1 MGYWGYFVVGR
12 DERPLAERDAL
23 AGARGMTL
31 RTSAPGGWQ
40 VWEYPSG
47 DGGIGNMND
56 LARETG
62 APALFGYVMDSAC
75 VVVEAAAP
83 ESGAWTTCLARSAMA
98 GYLGAPA
105 ADGTDGA
112 DGVEGAEG
120 VVQNGLTLEDYFL
133 EPRDAADRARR
144 VGRRGRTRRVRG
156 GTGRGADRRPRS
168 FPTPG
173 SARAGASPGRK
184 LILQTARRGSASS
197 PCDIPGPSHRKERAA
212 SVSVR
217 GP

>member
-62 APALFGYVMDSAC
+62 APALFGYVMDSDC

-105 ADGTDGA
+105 AAGTGGA
-112 DGVEGAEG
+112 DGVEGTEGAEG
-120 VVQNGLTLEDYFL
+120 AEGTEDVVQDGLTLEDYFL
-133 EPRDAADRARR
+133 EPRDAADRA
-144 VGRRGRTRRVRG
+144 VEW
-156 GTGRGADRRPRS
+156 A
-168 FPTPG
+168 
-173 SARAGASPGRK
+173 AEAGHA
-184 LILQTARRGSASS
+184 
-197 PCDIPGPSHRKERAA
+197 
-212 SVSVR
+212 VSVEELVEVLTADPDQLAENLFFR
-217 GP
+217 LLDRLGVVPL

>member
-56 LARETG
+56 LAEETG
-62 APALFGYVMDSAC
+62 APALFGYVMNSDC
-75 VVVEAAAP
+75 VVVEAAALQ
-83 ESGAWTTCLARSAMA
+83 SGAWTTCLARSAMA
-98 GYLGAPA
+98 DYLGAPA
-105 ADGTDGA
+105 GGTGGA

-120 VVQNGLTLEDYFL
+120 VVRDGLTLEDYFL
-133 EPRDAADRARR
+133 EPRDAADRA
-144 VGRRGRTRRVRG
+144 VEW
-156 GTGRGADRRPRS
+156 A
-168 FPTPG
+168 
-173 SARAGASPGRK
+173 AEAGH
-184 LILQTARRGSASS
+184 T
-197 PCDIPGPSHRKERAA
+197 
-212 SVSVR
+212 VSVEELVEVLTADPDPLAENLFLR
-217 GP
+217 LLDRLGIVPL

>member
-23 AGARGMTL
+23 AGARDMTL

-47 DGGIGNMND
+47 DGAVGNMND
-56 LARETG
+56 LAGETG

-83 ESGAWTTCLARSAMA
+83 ESGAWATCLARSAMA

-105 ADGTDGA
+105 ADGTCG
-112 DGVEGAEG
+112 EGAAG
-120 VVQNGLTLEDYFL
+120 TAQDGLTLEDYFL
-133 EPRDAADRARR
+133 EPRDAAGRAVEWAAEAGHAVAVEELVEVLTADPDPVAETLFFRLLDRLG
-144 VGRRGRTRRVRG
+144 VV
-156 GTGRGADRRPRS
+156 P
-168 FPTPG
+168 
-173 SARAGASPGRK
+173 
-184 LILQTARRGSASS
+184 L
-197 PCDIPGPSHRKERAA
+197 
-212 SVSVR
+212 
-217 GP
+217 

>member
-62 APALFGYVMDSAC
+62 APALFGYVMDSDC

-83 ESGAWTTCLARSAMA
+83 RSGAWTTCLARSAMA

-105 ADGTDGA
+105 ADGTGGA
-112 DGVEGAEG
+112 DADGGAEGAEG
-120 VVQNGLTLEDYFL
+120 AVQDGLTLEDYFL
-133 EPRDAADRARR
+133 EPRDAADRA
-144 VGRRGRTRRVRG
+144 VEWAAEAGHTVSAEELLEVLTADPDHPPLSAPLERGHPLAENLFFRLL
-156 GTGRGADRRPRS
+156 DRLGVVP
-168 FPTPG
+168 
-173 SARAGASPGRK
+173 
-184 LILQTARRGSASS
+184 L
-197 PCDIPGPSHRKERAA
+197 
-212 SVSVR
+212 
-217 GP
+217 